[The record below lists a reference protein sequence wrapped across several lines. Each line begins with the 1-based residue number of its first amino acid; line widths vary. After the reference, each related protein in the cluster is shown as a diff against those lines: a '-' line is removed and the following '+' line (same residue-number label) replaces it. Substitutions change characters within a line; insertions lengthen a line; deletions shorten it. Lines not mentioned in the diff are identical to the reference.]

1 MTTTQGPQHRTP
13 IQGPPRWY
21 PLPLQLHYKATAK
34 HGPLYGFGQTRM
46 MSSQAIIF
54 ASGDGLK
61 RGMSAAIV
69 VAWPFLLDGHIR
81 LQLVLEAIITAS
93 ENGLAAARILAYDFR
108 TCRRAEPGHKTG
120 PQDVATVGVLLEERI

>member
-1 MTTTQGPQHRTP
+1 MTTTQGPEHQTTSP
-13 IQGPPRWY
+13 TAPSWY
-21 PLPLQLHYKATAK
+21 PITLQLRYKATSK
-34 HGPLYGFGQTRM
+34 HGPLYGFGQTSM
-46 MSSQAIIF
+46 MSSKDIIF
-54 ASGDGLK
+54 GPSEGLK
-61 RGMSAAIV
+61 PGMTAVIG

-108 TCRRAEPGHKTG
+108 TCRRDEPGHKTG